1 MPVSNELL
9 EYQQADGELR
19 RIEQELAATEEWK
32 KYSQAKKFIDSAQ
45 GRLES
50 LDKHAAELRSLRDEL
65 ASRADEMTKTIAEYA
80 DLDEILEESGG
91 DISFYKKNAQA
102 LLEKLRAVKGELNK
116 LLSEVAAVSEEFKKL
131 KEQTIAMQKQRKEY
145 NEKFK
150 QLRDSR
156 AGEVKELTQRLES
169 IAKNIAP
176 PILERYKQKRKE
188 RIFPIVVPLKGD
200 FCMCGFEFPKYHQ
213 SELAGGNVV
222 ECENCRRFVYKP

>member
-9 EYQQADGELR
+9 EYQQLDGELR
-19 RIEQELAATEEWK
+19 KIEQELASTEEWK
-32 KYSQAKKFIDSAQ
+32 KFSQAKKFIDSAQ
-45 GRLES
+45 VRLES
-50 LDKHAAELRSLRDEL
+50 LDKHAMELRTLRDDL
-65 ASRADEMTKTIAEYA
+65 ANRAEEMTKTIAEYA

-91 DISFYKKNAQA
+91 DISFYKKNAQS
-102 LLEKLRAVKGELNK
+102 LLEKLRNVKGELNK
-116 LLSEVAAVSEEFKKL
+116 LLSEVNSVSEEFKKL

-150 QLRDSR
+150 KLRDAR
-156 AGEVKELTQRLES
+156 AEEVKNLSAKLDAVS
-169 IAKNIAP
+169 KNIAP

-200 FCMCGFEFPKYHQ
+200 FCICGFEFPKYHQ